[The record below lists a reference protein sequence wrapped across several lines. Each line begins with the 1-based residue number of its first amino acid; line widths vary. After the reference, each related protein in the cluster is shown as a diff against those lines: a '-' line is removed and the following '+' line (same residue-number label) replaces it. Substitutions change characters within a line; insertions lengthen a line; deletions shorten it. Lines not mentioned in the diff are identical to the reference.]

1 LSALWVNSGSNG
13 SLKATDQVLLYDPSP
28 LQNADQLAAQLNSS
42 SGAVVLPGA
51 IAPHKEAHILVAYDA
66 SFTIVIT
73 HHVVHIADVDL
84 LNASASPQNSTA
96 NLVVLAS
103 DMASLTGVSLSS
115 LTPDNIHFI

>member
-1 LSALWVNSGSNG
+1 MSALWVNSGSNG